1 MDNLYLFPSF
11 RYYRFPHLTVDRMYR
26 RHCVKHD
33 WTRTIHSPFIPSSE
47 HSRQWQSVIRG
58 VRSTYR
64 ASVSKRS
71 RLGCFARLAAM
82 LCPCV
87 PLVTV
92 PLIVVKYHARSCSKI
107 TRRYVKSISPRN
119 FPKTWI
125 RKEYF
130 LAMSLTWK
138 KSKCWIWLWLY
149 LGLLQA
155 IHGLFIVQS
164 WTWYAYSKI
173 QGIHI
178 YIYFLIIFFFWLN
191 GKNSLIYNNIN
202 RWKRFATKFETRQ
215 DY

>member
-107 TRRYVKSISPRN
+107 TRRYVKSISVS
-119 FPKTWI
+119 I
-125 RKEYF
+125 
-130 LAMSLTWK
+130 
-138 KSKCWIWLWLY
+138 CWH
-149 LGLLQA
+149 LLQPFYFDVLLSFASPANILSRSLLYVFCRA
-155 IHGLFIVQS
+155 IWVRACAFIN
-164 WTWYAYSKI
+164 T
-173 QGIHI
+173 
-178 YIYFLIIFFFWLN
+178 LIF
-191 GKNSLIYNNIN
+191 
-202 RWKRFATKFETRQ
+202 
-215 DY
+215 